1 MSYENPLVIT
11 HYGPAGVDFG
21 TGGSAGAISFR
32 GPNGMEGNLI
42 DVGVCNI
49 TEAFVGTTTDG
60 QVAVGTDADPD
71 AYALLNVA
79 NGTSSEI
86 GDTFNTTNDTD
97 AILAV
102 KIPADTQIEIDCI
115 VGTGGTPAGIGTPYA
130 VVAWYGSQ
138 AQGPATNT

>member
-1 MSYENPLVIT
+1 MPYPNLMPVT

-32 GPNGMEGNLI
+32 GPDGMKGILL

-71 AYALLNVA
+71 AYALLNVSNGA
-79 NGTSSEI
+79 NSEI
-86 GDTFNTTNDTD
+86 GDTFNTTNDPD
-97 AILAV
+97 AIIQPQL
-102 KIPADTQIEIDCI
+102 PADTQIEVDCI
-115 VGTGGTPAGIGTPYA
+115 IATGGTPAGIGTPY
-130 VVAWYGSQ
+130 VVVGWYGSVP
-138 AQGPATNT
+138 QGT